1 MLSYFQLK
9 LRRCLA
15 IMLLLGLSS
24 CASTN
29 SSLELSPDVESR
41 RFQQL
46 DQSIQ
51 ALGTDI
57 NPTESR
63 RAANIAIEYSKT
75 LAQEYE
81 LAGPPLFHNLMV
93 QIGARDRGLCIHWT
107 ADLMA
112 RLEQDE
118 FSSLHFHR
126 AIANYETMFR
136 FEHSSVIVSA
146 RGSTIEQGLVL
157 DPWRNSGQLYW
168 APTLLDK
175 GYHWEPRA
183 EVHKLKRIHQA
194 DAKNRNLVR

>member
-1 MLSYFQLK
+1 MLPDSQLK
-9 LRRCLA
+9 LRLCLA

-24 CASTN
+24 CASITA
-29 SSLELSPDVESR
+29 SLELPTDIQSR
-41 RFQQL
+41 RLHQL

-57 NPTESR
+57 NPAESK

-75 LAQEYE
+75 LAQEYD
-81 LAGPPLFHNLMV
+81 LAGSPLFHNLMV
-93 QIGARDRGLCIHWT
+93 QIGVRDRGLCIHWT
-107 ADLMA
+107 TDLMA
-112 RLEQDE
+112 RLQQEK

-146 RGSTIEQGLVL
+146 RGSSIEQGLVL

-175 GYHWEPRA
+175 GYRWEPRA
-183 EVHKLKRIHQA
+183 KVHNLKRIHQA
-194 DAKNRNLVR
+194 AAENRSLVR

>member
-1 MLSYFQLK
+1 MPPEFPLQL
-9 LRRCLA
+9 RCYLA
-15 IMLLLGLSS
+15 AMLLLGLSS

-29 SSLELSPDVESR
+29 SSLEQSPDVESHR
-41 RFQQL
+41 LQQL

-57 NPTESR
+57 SPVESK

-93 QIGARDRGLCIHWT
+93 QIGARERGLCIHWT
-107 ADLMA
+107 TDLMA
-112 RLEQDE
+112 RLQQEK
-118 FSSLHFHR
+118 FSSLYFHR

-146 RGSTIEQGLVL
+146 RGSSIEQGLVL

-168 APTLLDK
+168 APTLQDK
-175 GYHWEPRA
+175 GYRWEPRA

-194 DAKNRNLVR
+194 EAASRSRDR